1 MKIIE
6 QSVTMLSPVGLSG
19 GEKELQLVE
28 YAGRNCYRSHDKITD
43 DSYIRFVDSLMKRG
57 HYSPLEFAHTTFEI
71 VTSRD
76 VMAEITRHR
85 MASFCV
91 QSQRYVLDDKEGE
104 ISFIKPDFYIRK
116 EENLFDVKEWIA
128 SRCWEMAMEE
138 AEDRYRYMV
147 GTCDMSPQDAR
158 KVLPNSTATV
168 IVMQCN
174 LRELL
179 HIVELR
185 HSPRAYPEMQTMM
198 KLLVAEV
205 NTSFPSIFN
214 QTEKEDCK

>member
-1 MKIIE
+1 M
-6 QSVTMLSPVGLSG
+6 
-19 GEKELQLVE
+19 
-28 YAGRNCYRSHDKITD
+28 
-43 DSYIRFVDSLMKRG
+43 RFNANLMERG
-57 HYSPLEFAHTTFEI
+57 HHSPLEFAHVTFEI

-85 MASFCV
+85 MASFAI

-104 ISFIKPDFYIRK
+104 ISFIKPNFYIP
-116 EENLFDVKEWIA
+116 ENEQLIEAKTWVA
-128 SRCWEMAMEE
+128 SRCWEMAMQE
-138 AEDRYRYMV
+138 AEERYVYMIND
-147 GTCDMSPQDAR
+147 CNFPPQDAR

-179 HIVELR
+179 HIIELR
-185 HSPRAYPEMQTMM
+185 NSPRAYPEMQTMM

-205 NTSFPSIFN
+205 
-214 QTEKEDCK
+214 EKLYPEILQKKEEHA

>member
-1 MKIIE
+1 M
-6 QSVTMLSPVGLSG
+6 
-19 GEKELQLVE
+19 E

-43 DSYIRFVDSLMKRG
+43 NSYERFNNSLMERG
-57 HYSPLEFAHTTFEI
+57 HHSPLEFAHITFEI

-85 MASFCV
+85 MASFAI
-91 QSQRYVLDDKEGE
+91 QSQRYVLDNKEGE
-104 ISFIKPDFYIRK
+104 ISYIKPDFYVAK
-116 EENLFDVKEWIA
+116 DESLMDAKGWVA

-138 AEDRYRYMV
+138 AENRYCYLIN
-147 GTCDMSPQDAR
+147 TCKASPQDAR

-179 HIVELR
+179 HIIELR

-198 KLLVAEV
+198 KLLLQEVKKVYPEIIKENEDKAE
-205 NTSFPSIFN
+205 
-214 QTEKEDCK
+214 

>member
-6 QSVTMLSPVGLSG
+6 QSVKILSPASRAEAVQSL
-19 GEKELQLVE
+19 KLVE

-43 DSYIRFVDSLMKRG
+43 DSYIRFNANLMERG
-57 HYSPLEFAHTTFEI
+57 HHSPLEFAHVTFEI

-85 MASFCV
+85 MASFAI
-91 QSQRYVLDDKEGE
+91 QSQRYVLDNKEGE
-104 ISFIKPDFYIRK
+104 IRFIRPDFYIPK
-116 EENLFDVKEWIA
+116 DESLMDAKGWVA

-147 GTCDMSPQDAR
+147 NTCGCSPQDAR
-158 KVLPNSTATV
+158 KMLPNSTATV

-179 HIVELR
+179 HIIELR
-185 HSPRAYPEMQTMM
+185 NSPRAYPEMQTMM
-198 KLLVAEV
+198 KLLIAEV
-205 NTSFPSIFN
+205 
-214 QTEKEDCK
+214 EKLYPEIIKESDEAHG

>member
-6 QSVTMLSPVGLSG
+6 QSVKILSPATREEGIKQL
-19 GEKELQLVE
+19 KLVE

-43 DSYIRFVDSLMKRG
+43 DSYVRFNRNLQERG
-57 HYSPLEFAHTTFEI
+57 HHSPLEFAHATFEI

-85 MASFCV
+85 MASFAI
-91 QSQRYVLDDKEGE
+91 QSQRYVLDNKEGE
-104 ISFIKPDFYIRK
+104 INFIKPDFYVGSDESLMNAK
-116 EENLFDVKEWIA
+116 GWVA
-128 SRCWEMAMEE
+128 SRCWEMAMKE
-138 AEDRYRYMV
+138 AEDRYRYLV
-147 GTCDMSPQDAR
+147 NECHFPPQDAR

-179 HIVELR
+179 HIIELR
-185 HSPRAYPEMQTMM
+185 NSPRAYPEMQTMM
-198 KLLVAEV
+198 KLLVAQVKEIY
-205 NTSFPSIFN
+205 PEIL
-214 QTEKEDCK
+214 EKDGTADE

>member
-6 QSVTMLSPVGLSG
+6 QSVRILSPATREQGIEQL
-19 GEKELQLVE
+19 KLVE

-43 DSYIRFVDSLMKRG
+43 DSYVRFNNNLMERG
-57 HYSPLEFAHTTFEI
+57 HHSPLEFANATFEI

-85 MASFCV
+85 TGVAFCI
-91 QSQRYVLDDKEGE
+91 QSQRYVLDNKEGE
-104 ISFIKPDFYIRK
+104 ISFIKPDFYIAHDESLMDAK
-116 EENLFDVKEWIA
+116 GWVA
-128 SRCWEMAMEE
+128 SRCWEMAMED
-138 AEDRYRYMV
+138 AEGRYRYLV
-147 GTCDMSPQDAR
+147 NECKLPPQDAR
-158 KVLPNSTATV
+158 KVLPNSTATI

-179 HIVELR
+179 HIIELR
-185 HSPRAYPEMQTMM
+185 NSPRAYPEMQTMM

-205 NTSFPSIFN
+205 EKIYPEILKK
-214 QTEKEDCK
+214 KEDHV

>member
-6 QSVTMLSPVGLSG
+6 QSVKILSPSSREEAVKSL
-19 GEKELQLVE
+19 KLVE

-43 DSYIRFVDSLMKRG
+43 DSYVRFNANLMERG
-57 HYSPLEFAHTTFEI
+57 HHSPLEFAHATFEI

-85 MASFCV
+85 MASFAI
-91 QSQRYVLDDKEGE
+91 QSQRYVLDNKEGE
-104 ISFIKPDFYIRK
+104 INFIRPDFYIPADETLMDAK
-116 EENLFDVKEWIA
+116 GWVA

-147 GTCDMSPQDAR
+147 NTCGCSPQDAR

-179 HIVELR
+179 HIIELR
-185 HSPRAYPEMQTMM
+185 NSPRAYPEMQTMM

-205 NTSFPSIFN
+205 
-214 QTEKEDCK
+214 EKLYPEILQKKEERV